1 MKNTIMAVTAALMFS
16 SAANSTE
23 LTILNSGSK
32 TGSFSMTSIA
42 YYTDVL
48 KEYDQ
53 INLVNPGS
61 RCVALGSLL
70 PRISGPV
77 LMPWASDYEADGRNG
92 GCVTFDI
99 AKGKLLRYN
108 KEPVS
113 VCQLKDTIDVINDS
127 GKIGHT
133 VPATGPL
140 SKASGYIN
148 DSFGTKHTN
157 VVYDGQGDT
166 RLALLSGEIDY
177 ALLTKEHAAY
187 IVENGGTCNYDM
199 SDDSD
204 KSLHVIDPS
213 NPNLVF
219 SFDNVWLA
227 LNMTDA
233 EADSLKAILMAKHDD
248 CNSASAKYTGCG
260 SLLDIVW
267 SITDEEGLSSWEL
280 AVESQR

>member
-1 MKNTIMAVTAALMFS
+1 
-16 SAANSTE
+16 
-23 LTILNSGSK
+23 
-32 TGSFSMTSIA
+32 
-42 YYTDVL
+42 
-48 KEYDQ
+48 
-53 INLVNPGS
+53 
-61 RCVALGSLL
+61 
-70 PRISGPV
+70 
-77 LMPWASDYEADGRNG
+77 
-92 GCVTFDI
+92 
-99 AKGKLLRYN
+99 
-108 KEPVS
+108 
-113 VCQLKDTIDVINDS
+113 
-127 GKIGHT
+127 
-133 VPATGPL
+133 
-140 SKASGYIN
+140 
-148 DSFGTKHTN
+148 
-157 VVYDGQGDT
+157 
-166 RLALLSGEIDY
+166 
-177 ALLTKEHAAY
+177 
-187 IVENGGTCNYDM
+187 M